1 MESSLASWKG
11 CLSIRPITGRSGHGV
26 DALLGTVTDLVPKW
40 TKFIPAYQLNSWRY
54 TMSKSLAGALAGTSP
69 SG

>member
-1 MESSLASWKG
+1 M
-11 CLSIRPITGRSGHGV
+11 